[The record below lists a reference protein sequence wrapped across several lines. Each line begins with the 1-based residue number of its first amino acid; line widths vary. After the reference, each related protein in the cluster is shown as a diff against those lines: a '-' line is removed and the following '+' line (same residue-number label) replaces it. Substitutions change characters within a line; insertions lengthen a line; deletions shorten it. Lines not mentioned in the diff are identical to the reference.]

1 MGITSFINGET
12 NPDLEYLV
20 DPTPSEA
27 LRLINL
33 RKSTHV
39 LIIYGDMTA
48 SYEGRARSILED
60 LMPRLVISK
69 PDGTFMVHEANKEK
83 PRLWNPSP
91 STLYASINLGVLTLR
106 SVRASPR
113 EVVVVEVPVIR
124 FVGAI
129 RLGVTLNY
137 RVFGTEEDLV
147 NAIVNNPSLVEDG
160 LQIIARE
167 YHTIV
172 GDIDL
177 LGRDLK
183 NNLVVIEC
191 KRSQAGP
198 EAVNQLKRYVEH
210 LSQKEGRSVRGILVA
225 PSISSAA
232 YKYLRQYG
240 LEFRRVVG
248 PQMAIINGKPNT
260 NQKRLNATD

>member
-1 MGITSFINGET
+1 MSITSFMGKET
-12 NPDLEYLV
+12 TPDLEYLV
-20 DPTPSEA
+20 DPMPTEA

-39 LIIYGDMTA
+39 MLIYGDMTA
-48 SYEGRARSILED
+48 SYEGRAKSQLEE
-60 LMPRLVISK
+60 LMPRLVVSK
-69 PDGTFMVHEANKEK
+69 PDGTFMIHEASKER
-83 PRLWNPSP
+83 PRLWNPPP

-113 EVVVVEVPVIR
+113 EVVIVEIPVIR
-124 FVGAI
+124 FIGAV

-137 RVFGTEEDLV
+137 RVFGTEEDMV
-147 NAIVNNPSLVEDG
+147 NAIVNNPSIVEEG
-160 LQIIARE
+160 LQVIARE

-172 GDIDL
+172 GDIDI
-177 LGRDLK
+177 LGKDSK
-183 NNLVVIEC
+183 GNLVVIEC

-210 LSQKEGRSVRGILVA
+210 LSQKEDRNVRGILVA

-232 YKYLRQYG
+232 YHYLRSYG
-240 LEFRRVVG
+240 LEFRRVEPKG
-248 PQMAIINGKPNT
+248 M
-260 NQKRLNATD
+260 L

>member
-1 MGITSFINGET
+1 MAQYMDITSFINKEAA
-12 NPDLEYLV
+12 PDFEYLI
-20 DPTPSEA
+20 DPSPTEA

-33 RKSTHV
+33 RKNTHV
-39 LIIYGDMTA
+39 ILIYGDMTA
-48 SYEGRARSILED
+48 SYEGRAKSQLED

-69 PDGTFMVHEANKEK
+69 PDGTFMVHESSKEK
-83 PRLWNPSP
+83 PRLWNPPP

-113 EVVVVEVPVIR
+113 EVVTVEIPVIK
-124 FVGAI
+124 FVSAM

-137 RVFGTEEDLV
+137 RVFGTEEDMV
-147 NAIVNNPSLVEDG
+147 NAIVGNPSLVEDG

-177 LGRDLK
+177 LARDSQG
-183 NNLVVIEC
+183 NLVVIEC

-210 LSQKEGRSVRGILVA
+210 MSQKEGKNVRGILVA

-232 YKYLRQYG
+232 YHYLRQYG
-240 LEFRRVVG
+240 LEYRRVEPKGLV
-248 PQMAIINGKPNT
+248 
-260 NQKRLNATD
+260 

>member
-1 MGITSFINGET
+1 MDLTSFVGGKST
-12 NPDLEYLV
+12 PDLEYLV
-20 DPTPSEA
+20 DPSPTEA

-39 LIIYGDMTA
+39 ILVYGDMTA
-48 SYEGRARSILED
+48 SYEGRAKSQLEE
-60 LMPRLVISK
+60 LMPRLVVSK
-69 PDGTFMVHEANKEK
+69 PDGTFMVHEASKER
-83 PRLWNPSP
+83 PRLWNPPP

-113 EVVVVEVPVIR
+113 EVVIVEIPVIR
-124 FVGAI
+124 FISAV

-137 RVFGTEEDLV
+137 RVFGTEEDMV
-147 NAIVNNPSLVEDG
+147 NAIVNNPSIVEEGG

-172 GDIDL
+172 GDIDI
-177 LGRDLK
+177 LGKDSK
-183 NNLVVIEC
+183 GNLVVIEC

-210 LSQKEGRSVRGILVA
+210 LNQKEGRNVRGGILVA

-232 YKYLRQYG
+232 YHYLRSYG
-240 LEFRRVVG
+240 LEFRRVE
-248 PQMAIINGKPNT
+248 PKDM
-260 NQKRLNATD
+260 L

>member
-1 MGITSFINGET
+1 MDITNFINKEAT
-12 NPDLEYLV
+12 PDLEYLV
-20 DPTPSEA
+20 DPSPTEA

-39 LIIYGDMTA
+39 ILIYGGDMTA
-48 SYEGRARSILED
+48 SYEGRAKSQLED

-69 PDGTFMVHEANKEK
+69 PDGTFMVHESNKEK
-83 PRLWNPSP
+83 PRLWNPPP

-113 EVVVVEVPVIR
+113 EVVIVEVPVIR
-124 FVGAI
+124 LVSAL

-147 NAIVNNPSLVEDG
+147 NAIVSNPGIVEDG

-177 LGRDLK
+177 LGKDSRG
-183 NNLVVIEC
+183 NLVVIEC

-198 EAVNQLKRYVEH
+198 DAVNQLKRYVEH
-210 LSQKEGRSVRGILVA
+210 LSQKEGRNVRGGILVA

-232 YKYLRQYG
+232 YHYLRQYG
-240 LEFRRVVG
+240 LEFRRVEPKGLV
-248 PQMAIINGKPNT
+248 
-260 NQKRLNATD
+260 

>member
-1 MGITSFINGET
+1 MSITNFIGRET
-12 NPDLEYLV
+12 TPDLEYLV
-20 DPTPSEA
+20 DPTPAEA

-39 LIIYGDMTA
+39 ILIYGDMTA
-48 SYEGRARSILED
+48 SYEGRAKSQLED
-60 LMPRLVISK
+60 LMPRLIISK
-69 PDGTFMVHEANKEK
+69 PDGTFMVHESNKER
-83 PRLWNPSP
+83 PRLWNPPP
-91 STLYASINLGVLTLR
+91 STLYASINLGILTLR
-106 SVRASPR
+106 SVRQSPR
-113 EVVVVEVPVIR
+113 EVVVVDIPVIR
-124 FVGAI
+124 FVSAV

-137 RVFGTEEDLV
+137 RVFGREEDVV
-147 NAIVNNPSLVEDG
+147 NAIISNPSIIEDS

-177 LGRDLK
+177 LGKDSK
-183 NNLVVIEC
+183 GNLVVIEC

-210 LSQKEGRSVRGILVA
+210 LSQKEGKNVRGILVA

-232 YKYLRQYG
+232 YHYLRQYG
-240 LEFRRVVG
+240 LEFRRVEPKELV
-248 PQMAIINGKPNT
+248 
-260 NQKRLNATD
+260 

>member
-1 MGITSFINGET
+1 MDITSFINREVT
-12 NPDLEYLV
+12 PDLEYLV
-20 DPTPSEA
+20 DPVPTEA

-33 RKSTHV
+33 RKNTHV
-39 LIIYGDMTA
+39 ILIYGDMTA
-48 SYEGRARSILED
+48 SYEGRAKSQLED

-69 PDGTFMVHEANKEK
+69 PDGTFMVHESNKEK
-83 PRLWNPSP
+83 PRLWNPPP

-113 EVVVVEVPVIR
+113 EVVMVEIPVIK
-124 FVGAI
+124 FVGAM

-147 NAIVNNPSLVEDG
+147 NAIISNPSIVEDG

-177 LGRDLK
+177 LGKDSRG
-183 NNLVVIEC
+183 NLVVIEC

-210 LSQKEGRSVRGILVA
+210 LSQKESKNVRGILVA

-232 YKYLRQYG
+232 YHYLRQYG
-240 LEFRRVVG
+240 LEFRRVEPKSLV
-248 PQMAIINGKPNT
+248 
-260 NQKRLNATD
+260 

>member
-1 MGITSFINGET
+1 MDITSFINSEVG
-12 NPDLEYLV
+12 DFEYLI
-20 DPTPSEA
+20 DPPPMEA

-33 RKSTHV
+33 RKTSHV
-39 LIIYGDMTA
+39 LLIYGDMVA
-48 SYEGRARSILED
+48 SYEGRAKSQLEE

-69 PDGTFMVHEANKEK
+69 PDGTFMVHESSKRE
-83 PRLWNPSP
+83 PRLWNPPP

-106 SVRASPR
+106 SVRVSPR

-124 FVGAI
+124 FVGAM

-137 RVFGTEEDLV
+137 RVFGTEEDMV
-147 NAIVNNPSLVEDG
+147 NAIVNNPGIVEDG
-160 LQIIARE
+160 LQVIARE

-172 GDIDL
+172 GDIDI
-177 LGRDLK
+177 LGRDSK
-183 NNLVVIEC
+183 GNLVVIEC

-210 LSQKEGRSVRGILVA
+210 MSQKEGRPVRGILVA

-232 YKYLRQYG
+232 YHYLKLYG
-240 LEFRRVVG
+240 LEYRRVEPKTLV
-248 PQMAIINGKPNT
+248 
-260 NQKRLNATD
+260 